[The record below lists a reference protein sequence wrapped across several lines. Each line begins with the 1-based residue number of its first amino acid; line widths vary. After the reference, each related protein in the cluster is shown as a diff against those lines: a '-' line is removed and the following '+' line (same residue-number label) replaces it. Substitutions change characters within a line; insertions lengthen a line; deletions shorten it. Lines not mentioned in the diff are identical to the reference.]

1 MGLMRP
7 CTRQVSALVVSL
19 VAVACGAPPDDPP
32 PLDQLVSEA
41 RRLDLDGDHDAAV
54 ALFRQVI
61 ERDDRSFDGHY
72 GMARALDLAGEYDEA
87 RTHFARAIELAE
99 DNSLDQALRMM
110 GVSWTFVGNAGEAAR
125 YFQQVFDRR
134 TGSGDVPGAAEVAN
148 ELGRVYLELG
158 DLDRAETW
166 YRTGYDTAAR
176 RTEQAEWETD
186 LAELRWAHAQARI
199 AARRGQAEQARERV
213 ARVVSLLDK
222 GTNQDQQVQLPYL
235 QGYVE
240 LALGDAAAARSHLE
254 QADQDDPFIQ
264 LLLARASE
272 QLGDEARAADHYD
285 RVLESTS
292 HAVNNAFARPVAR
305 QKVASRPSGS

>member
-1 MGLMRP
+1 MRP
-7 CTRQVSALVVSL
+7 FTRHVPALALSLVVT
-19 VAVACGAPPDDPP
+19 AACGAPPRDLP
-32 PLDQLVSEA
+32 PLDTLVAEA
-41 RRLDLDGDHDAAV
+41 RRLDLDGDHEAAV
-54 ALFRQVI
+54 ALFRQVL
-61 ERDDRSFDGHY
+61 ERDASSFDGHY
-72 GMARALDLAGEYDEA
+72 GIARALDLVGEYGEA

-134 TGSGDVPGAAEVAN
+134 TGSGDFPGAAEVAN

-176 RTEQAEWETD
+176 RAERAEWETD

-199 AARRGQAEQARERV
+199 AARREQADRAREHV
-213 ARVVSLLDK
+213 AHVVSLLEK
-222 GTNQDQQVQLPYL
+222 GTNPDQQVQLPYL
-235 QGYVE
+235 LGYVE

-254 QADQDDPFIQ
+254 QADPDDPFIQ
-264 LLLARASE
+264 LLLGRASE
-272 QLGDEARAADHYD
+272 RLGDEVRAAEHYD

-292 HAVNNAFARPVAR
+292 HAVNNALARPAAR
-305 QKVASRPSGS
+305 QKIESRSPGA